1 MDCARAGRVKHGCGG
16 PIAGRLVLGFQAK
29 SWTAAIILVRDG
41 GDWSAQSRT
50 AILTAAAFGRLIYG
64 HLEGLRTRDFDY
76 PAYRAYVA
84 GAAICIVRIVAPSK
98 SPSANAV
105 GCGRNMTQTTA
116 KESAQGDRGG
126 RRQYD
131 GKALSPRCRIS
142 IPSGK
147 RYGGVGGA
155 SATGDP
161 IFNCL
166 DRMFLVAP
174 PRTNGLR
181 EDGPPPAYR
190 SGRR

>member
-1 MDCARAGRVKHGCGG
+1 LDCARAGRVKHGCGG
-16 PIAGRLVLGFQAK
+16 PIAGRLVVGFQAK

-41 GDWSAQSRT
+41 GDWSAQSR
-50 AILTAAAFGRLIYG
+50 TAAAFGRLIYG

-131 GKALSPRCRIS
+131 GKAVSTPLSDFNSFRQALWWGWWRVRDWRSDFQLPRSHVFGRAASHQWAQRGWTTARIS
-142 IPSGK
+142 
-147 RYGGVGGA
+147 
-155 SATGDP
+155 
-161 IFNCL
+161 
-166 DRMFLVAP
+166 
-174 PRTNGLR
+174 
-181 EDGPPPAYR
+181 
-190 SGRR
+190 